1 MLIAAAVLLLVIGL
15 LAIPVEL
22 DFHLSTDPTAERR
35 LDLRWLFG
43 LVRADLSDA
52 WRAIGK
58 RGLDLR
64 LRIGLGDP
72 ADTGRLW
79 ALVGPLSGY
88 LAASGQAVIAVEP
101 DFVDSVFE
109 ARGSGALSVVPLRML
124 GLVTGLLLSPPVW
137 RGLWRMRAA
146 R

>member
-1 MLIAAAVLLLVIGL
+1 M
-15 LAIPVEL
+15 
-22 DFHLSTDPTAERR
+22 
-35 LDLRWLFG
+35 
-43 LVRADLSDA
+43 
-52 WRAIGK
+52 
-58 RGLDLR
+58 DLR